1 MAKISVNGI
10 DYLVVE
16 NEDGSF
22 ITIEINPENPEY
34 AKLMA
39 EPAEHD

>member
-1 MAKISVNGI
+1 MDKININGI
-10 DYLVVE
+10 DFIVIE
-16 NEDGSF
+16 REDGSKQ
-22 ITIEINPENPEY
+22 TIELNPENPEY